1 MGQELVPS
9 RPVSQSLFGA
19 ANAVEAASD
28 HDAVADAVREAS
40 VAVEYHLDT
49 LARELSSRTR
59 GIDPGFRFRAE
70 AVERQ
75 LREALAA
82 CWAHQR
88 LSPAE
93 AVDRAGLTSLAREIR
108 KVASEETD
116 LVFDQLNAPPAL
128 D

>member
-49 LARELSSRTR
+49 LARAAA
-59 GIDPGFRFRAE
+59 I
-70 AVERQ
+70 
-75 LREALAA
+75 LRVASPPARKVVASAPTASALARGA
-82 CWAHQR
+82 DA
-88 LSPAE
+88 SSGPTAPVV
-93 AVDRAGLTSLAREIR
+93 VDR
-108 KVASEETD
+108 
-116 LVFDQLNAPPAL
+116 P
-128 D
+128 